1 MRRYF
6 FDVND
11 RGRRVR
17 DDVGLELEDDH
28 SAMRE
33 ANIITRHLIQTA
45 VFGPRR
51 GTILVSVRADDGSC
65 LCDASSSFK
74 GD

>member
-17 DDVGLELEDDH
+17 DIVGLELEDDL

-33 ANIITRHLIQTA
+33 ANLITYHLIQVA
-45 VFGPRR
+45 EFDPRR
-51 GTILVSVRADDGSC
+51 GTILVSVRTEDGTC
-65 LCDASSSFK
+65 ACEASTSLA
-74 GD
+74 GN